1 MTPTTSRPRALLRA
15 AIAALGITLAI
26 LAALNL
32 FIVGRAATDE
42 NLFIDPLSRVYVVE
56 RVAGTPGTPRAIEGP
71 LAPLVPRQVSATDAI
86 EPGDILME
94 VDGQRI
100 YQGAA
105 GARAMLNGRDRV
117 DITVLRARRGMV
129 VSCIVPA
136 ADLGE
141 AIRSIENT
149 VVVMQV
155 TPGGA
160 SDRAGMLPGDVITRI
175 NGEGFAGST
184 DADRIMRMSQVGRMS
199 AYDVLRDG
207 ETLTLDVRLK
217 AFGIGIGALLLFVVG
232 VLYILSGTAIATLRT
247 HIKAALYLGLGWMG
261 TGFAIAVILNRP
273 RRTLPTWYVLSSDV
287 ALALAATFG
296 IVLWL
301 HALKYFPRERPGL
314 VARRRTLRGAYVLAA
329 FLSLATLGLAWTAPV
344 NVDGLFLPSA
354 TVLLIYAALAAART
368 RRTYS
373 PEDRQIAG
381 PLSTATTIAVIFTIV
396 AVLLRVI
403 GQRRGAV
410 ATVAVPLVQSFGALL
425 YLGVLAVYLLVI
437 GRYRLLELDLRV
449 RRNVQYLVI
458 SSAWTTMIVASGLWL
473 WWRLMHVELVLPNV
487 RLTQDALE
495 VMPTPMEAVRNDV
508 FEKGVLIAGAVLLAY
523 AFRAVLKRGHRF
535 LAEQY
540 YQGGYDYRR
549 AAREFGEVMG
559 PRMDLDGLADG
570 LLTVMHRLMPV
581 KRAGVVF
588 VQGNRLV
595 SSRRSIGFDG
605 GDWDI
610 FCAGCV
616 EDAVSVL
623 RGAREGELDTEY
635 APPRL
640 RLALRKAQVHYLY
653 PIGGHD
659 ELRGVIF
666 VGEKLSEAAYT
677 ADDFAFLGAVAGQAS
692 LLVENA
698 FLYEN
703 LAAQERVRQ
712 ELAIAR
718 RIQLESLP
726 QRAPAVP
733 GLEVAGVS
741 VPAQE
746 VGGDYFDYL
755 EGLEGR
761 LGVMVGDVSGKG
773 TSAAL
778 YMSKLQGIVRSLHGF
793 GLPPGQ
799 LLVRTNGLLGRNM
812 EKRAFVTVLGAFFD
826 TRVREVTV
834 VRGGHLPLY
843 HWETA
848 TGRVVRV
855 LPRGLGLGLTHGDLF
870 GAELEE
876 RRLSYATGDVFL
888 LVSDGIT
895 ESHDAER
902 EEFGEERLE
911 ALLTRLATARTPVAD
926 IITAIT
932 AAAAGHA
939 AGAPQH
945 DDQTV
950 IAIRAQ

>member
-1 MTPTTSRPRALLRA
+1 LRA
-15 AIAALGITLAI
+15 AVAALGVTLAV

-56 RVAGTPGTPRAIEGP
+56 RVAGTPGTPRALDGP
-71 LAPLVPRQVSATDAI
+71 AAPLVPRQVSAASSV
-86 EPGDILME
+86 EPGDVLMQF
-94 VDGQRI
+94 DGQRI
-100 YQGAA
+100 FNGAG
-105 GARAMLNGRDRV
+105 GARDTLAALERV
-117 DITVLRARRGMV
+117 EVTVLRARRGQV
-129 VSCIVPA
+129 VSVVVPA
-136 ADLGE
+136 AQLRD
-141 AIRSIENT
+141 AIRSIQNT
-149 VVVMQV
+149 VLVMQV

-160 SDRAGMLPGDVITRI
+160 SDLAGMLPGDVITRI
-175 NGEGFAGST
+175 NGEGFSGST
-184 DADRIMRMSQVGRMS
+184 DADRIMRMSQVGRVS
-199 AYDVLRDG
+199 AYDVLREG
-207 ETLTLDVRLK
+207 ETLTLEVRLK
-217 AFGIGIGALLLFVVG
+217 AFGIGTGALLLFAVG
-232 VLYILSGTAIATLRT
+232 FLYIVSGTLIASLRT
-247 HIKAALYLGLGWMG
+247 HIKAALYLGLSWIG

-273 RRTLPTWYVLSSDV
+273 RRTLPTWYVFSSDV
-287 ALALAATFG
+287 ALALAATLG

-314 VARRRTLRGAYVLAA
+314 VARRKTLRGAYA
-329 FLSLATLGLAWTAPV
+329 LATLLAAATLVLTWNAPV
-344 NVDGLFLPSA
+344 NVDGLFIPSA
-354 TVLLIYAALAAART
+354 TLMLLYATLAAAGT

-373 PEDRQIAG
+373 PEDRQIAW
-381 PLSTATTIAVIFTIV
+381 PLSVSTSIAVIFTIV
-396 AVLLRVI
+396 TVFLGVL

-410 ATVAVPLVQSFGALL
+410 PAVTVPVIQSFGALL
-425 YLGVLAVYLLVI
+425 YLGVLVVYLLVI

-449 RRNVQYLVI
+449 RRNIQYLVI
-458 SSAWTTMIVASGLWL
+458 SSAWTAAIVAAGVWL

-508 FEKGVLIAGAVLLAY
+508 FEKGVLIAGAVVLAY
-523 AFRAVLKRGHRF
+523 AFRALLKRGHRF

-559 PRMDLDGLADG
+559 PRMDLDGLAEG

-588 VQGNRLV
+588 VQGDRLV
-595 SSRRSIGFDG
+595 SSKRSIGFDG
-605 GDWDI
+605 SDWDI

-623 RGAREGELDTEY
+623 RGARGGEREGELDTEY

-726 QRAPAVP
+726 QRAPRVT
-733 GLEVAGVS
+733 GLDVAGVS

-755 EGLEGR
+755 EGTEGR
-761 LGVMVGDVSGKG
+761 LGVMIGDVSGKG

-793 GLPPGQ
+793 GLPPRQ
-799 LLVRTNGLLGRNM
+799 LLVRTNDLLGRDM

-826 TRVREVTV
+826 TRTREVTV
-834 VRGGHLPLY
+834 VRAGHLPLL
-843 HWETA
+843 HWQAA
-848 TGRVVRV
+848 TGTVSRI
-855 LPRGLGLGLTHGDLF
+855 LPRGLGLGLVAGDLF
-870 GAELEE
+870 GVELEE
-876 RRLSYATGDVFL
+876 RTVAYAPGDVFL
-888 LVSDGIT
+888 LVSDGIA
-895 ESHDAER
+895 ESHDADR
-902 EEFGEERLE
+902 EEFGEDRLE
-911 ALLTRLATARTPVAD
+911 ALFARLAAAGTPVAG
-926 IITAIT
+926 IITAIN
-932 AAAAGHA
+932 AAAAEHA

-950 IAIRAQ
+950 IAIRALE